1 MKNKPRGSQLGLKKN
16 RADTKSKNTSA
27 MWEVIQR
34 LRNEKPSAIWTYKEV
49 WQGAGLKS
57 HVPLSS
63 PWNVSV
69 RGAIDAHNSEVQQR
83 IELGAPVLA
92 QRRTLRDA
100 NRELLKRIKELTAE
114 RDLALS
120 KIAVHE
126 ADADYYRSQCQ
137 NLALINTRLRNQRS
151 T

>member
-1 MKNKPRGSQLGLKKN
+1 MKNKPRGSQTGLKKN
-16 RADTKSKNTSA
+16 REDTKIKNTSA
-27 MWEVIQR
+27 MWEVIQQ
-34 LRNEKPSAIWTYKEV
+34 LRKEKPSATWTYKEV

-92 QRRTLRDA
+92 HRRTLRDA
-100 NRELLKRIKELTAE
+100 NRELLKRIKELTVE

-120 KIAVHE
+120 QIAVYE

-137 NLALINTRLRNQRS
+137 NLALVNTRLRHQRS

>member
-1 MKNKPRGSQLGLKKN
+1 MKNKPRGSQSGLKKN
-16 RADTKSKNTSA
+16 REDTKAKNTSA

-34 LRNEKPSAIWTYKEV
+34 LRKEKPSVVWTYKEV

-57 HVPLSS
+57 HVPLQS
-63 PWNVSV
+63 PWNASL

-83 IELGAPVLA
+83 IGLEASVFA

-100 NRELLKRIKELTAE
+100 NRDLQKQIKELLAE

-120 KIAVHE
+120 KIAVYE
-126 ADADYYRSQCQ
+126 ADAEYYRAQCE
-137 NLALINTRLRNQRS
+137 NLALINTRLRNQNS